1 LRIVVGHFILI
12 IMGLSISKDKPT
24 DVKTKWFHD
33 FEPTLPSLEGK
44 TVAITGCTTGIGL
57 VVAKACAKK
66 SAKCVLMLN
75 RPSARAE
82 AAEKEVRDAA
92 AAATATAVETVPCDL
107 QDFES
112 VKKAAELIKSKHE
125 AIDVLCNNAGKLD
138 ARTRAVLLRR
148 R

>member
-1 LRIVVGHFILI
+1 
-12 IMGLSISKDKPT
+12 MGLSISKDKPT

-66 SAKCVLMLN
+66 NAKCVLMLN

-82 AAEKEVRDAA
+82 AAEEEVRDAAA

-112 VKKAAELIKSKHE
+112 VKKAAELIKSKYE
-125 AIDVLCNNAGKLD
+125 AVDVLCNNAGTLN
-138 ARTRAVLLRR
+138 APSSAVLLRR
-148 R
+148 RR